1 MIKLDSDAIASKIAQ
16 EYVNINIKADLRN
29 SRWIHN
35 MKPKGSMESMVID
48 SLKRNMELSAKRK
61 APLCQDTGTPVVFIS
76 LPENACIDGDVFSK
90 TEKALAEITLKKGMR
105 TSMRSS
111 PFSSKPVHNAPDM
124 HIVRSKSAK
133 PSFVLMAKGGGSEN
147 LTKLTMLPLFADIKT
162 ITDTIIE
169 TVENA
174 GSRGC
179 PPYTLGIGLG
189 GNSEQCIINAKMA
202 LTGKFSTNT
211 SDYEK
216 EISDR
221 ILKHK
226 FGIGIHGLGFGPT
239 VLDCRIRSAVTHIA
253 SFPMCI
259 AFQCYLQRVSKK
271 YI

>member
-16 EYVNINIKADLRN
+16 EYVNINIKADPRN

-35 MKPKGSMESMVID
+35 MKPKGSMQSLVLD
-48 SLKRNMELSAKRK
+48 SLKKNMKLAENRRT
-61 APLCQDTGTPVVFIS
+61 PLCQDTGTPIVFIS
-76 LPENACIDGDVFSK
+76 LPADTYIDGDIFSK
-90 TEKALAEITLKKGMR
+90 TEKALARITLKSG
-105 TSMRSS
+105 MRSS
-111 PFSSKPVHNAPDM
+111 MRINPFSSKPVHNAPDI
-124 HIVRSKSAK
+124 HIVRSTSAK

-147 LTKLTMLPLFADIKT
+147 LTKFTMLPLSADIKT
-162 ITDTIIE
+162 ITDIIIE

-216 EISDR
+216 EISER

-226 FGIGIHGLGFGPT
+226 FNIGIHGLGFGPT
-239 VLDCRIRSAVTHIA
+239 VLDCRIKSASTHIA

-259 AFQCYLQRVSKK
+259 AFQCYQQRVSKK